1 FALSPEQLFVNKS
14 FVENPALEAFKAEV
28 KEELAA
34 QRVKQEAM
42 EAKMETVIA
51 KQDDIGNDLKTILS
65 LLQSKP

>member
-1 FALSPEQLFVNKS
+1 SLNNVLEMHSRFALRPELLFVNRS

-28 KEELAA
+28 KEELAV

-51 KQDDIGNDLKTILS
+51 
-65 LLQSKP
+65 SKMT